1 LLKAVGFH
9 NVSSVRTLFCRW
21 SLIATLGLVVA
32 GPSGLTSVAHATAT
46 ANNATGN
53 KKKAGAHKAAHA
65 TAHAH
70 ARQTQ
75 GHAHALAPA
84 HKTKGR
90 PAPKKVF
97 LERHVASIKGGL
109 PNIQALGALVID
121 DTGHELY
128 SRNPDKERPIASIS
142 KLAATLVVMD
152 KGLELEGLSTIAKG
166 DLDVARGG
174 AKSRLLEGMTLSNR
188 DLLHAALMGS
198 DNRAIPAL
206 GRAVKMTGSQLAAA
220 MTAKAKALGLKNT
233 RFHDPTGLSTEN
245 VSTPRETIAMLK
257 AVMNHPVLGA
267 ITHRLEYDAHPVGKP
282 PITYNN
288 TYKPAVRTN
297 IQVLGGK
304 TGYND
309 DARYCLVIATKIDGH
324 VYFMSFLSNEGKL
337 TRFGDVA
344 RVADWV
350 VMRRP
355 QKAGSATTTL
365 VSAPMG
371 KSSSAVTTVLP
382 IGIVAPPPPSEPA
395 LPPEPAAEAVAASA
409 GGSAVPAPLPPPS
422 PSPVAAPAPPS
433 APSSAPSPSGASA
446 EAPQAAATTE
456 PGAH

>member
-1 LLKAVGFH
+1 
-9 NVSSVRTLFCRW
+9 VRKRLSGW
-21 SLIATLGLVVA
+21 APVAAALWLATIPAL
-32 GPSGLTSVAHATAT
+32 TAT
-46 ANNATGN
+46 ANATPN
-53 KKKAGAHKAAHA
+53 KKKPAASK
-65 TAHAH
+65 
-70 ARQTQ
+70 
-75 GHAHALAPA
+75 GHAHTTT
-84 HKTKGR
+84 HGR
-90 PAPKKVF
+90 AAAKKHEF
-97 LERHVASIKGGL
+97 LERHVAAIKGGL
-109 PNIQALGALVID
+109 PNIQALGALVVD

-128 SRNPDKERPIASIS
+128 ARNPDKERPIASIS

-152 KGLELEGLSTIAKG
+152 RGLELEGLSTIAKA
-166 DLDVARGG
+166 DIDVARGG

-206 GRAVKMTGSQLAAA
+206 GRAVKLSGTQLAAA

-257 AVMNHPVLGA
+257 AVMNHPVLGP
-267 ITHRLEYDAHPVGKP
+267 ITHRLEYEAHPVGKP

-288 TYKPAVRTN
+288 TYRPAVRPN

-324 VYFMSFLSNEGKL
+324 TYYMSFLSNEGKL

-350 VMRRP
+350 VLRR
-355 QKAGSATTTL
+355 KAVPAGVPAPPAGKSTTTL
-365 VSAPMG
+365 VSTHAPARPRLPVTG
-371 KSSSAVTTVLP
+371 GAEPTAESAQPDESPPAPEPTPAPAPAAPAAPAAPTTPPPASTDQAPGALP
-382 IGIVAPPPPSEPA
+382 IG
-395 LPPEPAAEAVAASA
+395 VAA
-409 GGSAVPAPLPPPS
+409 PTPPS
-422 PSPVAAPAPPS
+422 PETAVR
-433 APSSAPSPSGASA
+433 
-446 EAPQAAATTE
+446 
-456 PGAH
+456 

>member
-1 LLKAVGFH
+1 VAAIWL
-9 NVSSVRTLFCRW
+9 
-21 SLIATLGLVVA
+21 ATVPA
-32 GPSGLTSVAHATAT
+32 LTA
-46 ANNATGN
+46 
-53 KKKAGAHKAAHA
+53 AAHA
-65 TAHAH
+65 KKSAASKSHAH
-70 ARQTQ
+70 
-75 GHAHALAPA
+75 P
-84 HKTKGR
+84 KTRGR
-90 PAPKKVF
+90 AATKKHEF
-97 LERHVASIKGGL
+97 LERHVAAIKGGL

-128 SRNPDKERPIASIS
+128 ARNPDKERPIASIS

-152 KGLELEGLSTIAKG
+152 RGLELEELSTIAKA

-206 GRAVKMTGSQLAAA
+206 GRAVKLSGTQLAAA

-257 AVMNHPVLGA
+257 AVMNHPVLGP

-288 TYKPAVRTN
+288 TYRPAVRPN

-324 VYFMSFLSNEGKL
+324 TYFMSFLSNEGKL

-344 RVADWV
+344 RVADWIV
-350 VMRRP
+350 LRH
-355 QKAGSATTTL
+355 KAVPGGVPATAKSTTTL
-365 VSAPMG
+365 VSTHAPARTRAAATPLTAG
-371 KSSSAVTTVLP
+371 AEPTADSAQPNESPPAAGPPPAPEPAPTPAPAAPAAPAAPTTPPPASPDQATGALP
-382 IGIVAPPPPSEPA
+382 IG
-395 LPPEPAAEAVAASA
+395 
-409 GGSAVPAPLPPPS
+409 
-422 PSPVAAPAPPS
+422 VAAPTPPAPET
-433 APSSAPSPSGASA
+433 AV
-446 EAPQAAATTE
+446 
-456 PGAH
+456 H